1 MAGGGA
7 PGNGDSSRNS
17 SMDSADALHARDV
30 TAAAAA
36 TLAAGGGSASAA
48 NAAAAAMLTS
58 WSAMAARNASLP
70 PPSPHTS
77 GAASIQQ
84 QLAAAMA
91 SPAGGAGRL
100 AVGSAPMPHAAGSI
114 MAQGLAATVAAMG
127 AAAAAR
133 QGAAGGATVGSLG
146 ALGALPGSVPGGGAG
161 SVTGRDIFGG
171 RVLHPKLT
179 PRVREEIC
187 SLIRTVPGLRP
198 EDFDDGVLHQLTL
211 KKSEEEAVGALRM
224 LAAENVSGI
233 QHMAA
238 YINHV
243 IKNYHIT
250 GPGGAAGGVAGL
262 VGAGASLP
270 SGEAHGGRGAGLQ
283 QAI

>member
-1 MAGGGA
+1 
-7 PGNGDSSRNS
+7 
-17 SMDSADALHARDV
+17 MDSADALHARDV